1 MKHLALAFALC
12 SFGATLTG
20 CGGGGG
26 GGGGGGNP
34 TTVQILNKQT
44 SIPAGTQF
52 VFNAQTFHNHHNPQ
66 GVTWTLTPATGEGT
80 LTNTVNNGSASSV
93 TYTAPNNSCSNCV
106 TVTATSIENPSS
118 ADSDTF
124 SIAGSAIIVSTTT
137 VPGGLVGIPYG
148 SALQAIGGTPPYT
161 WTVSSGALPGGLNI
175 TTNSA
180 NITGQTIA
188 AITGTPTTAG
198 ATQFTVKVTDSAN
211 PAGSMTQPLSIT
223 TGTASTANDAELNGQ
238 YAFEISSF
246 GSVAGNRHA
255 EVGSFTA
262 DGMGHIT
269 SGVVD
274 CNGPNGSAQA
284 VPLLSG
290 SPGSYAVGPD
300 HRGTLTLNFASIALC
315 GFTSRTVA
323 FALGSLNN
331 SGVATAGRLV
341 EFDYTTATPND
352 VGSGVLYLQQSAAFA
367 LSSIKGPYAFQ
378 LIGQNTTPGVRV
390 VEAGAATADGAGNLN
405 PGELDINNNG
415 TATNTAFTVTL
426 TIDAANTATSGR
438 LIFKFTT
445 GASGNAVLYIVSANH
460 GLLMTTDAE
469 SSNGL
474 VSGEMQLQ
482 SSTSFSNADLTGS
495 AVFYLE
501 DQGQTTG
508 DSRATIGLVSFDG
521 AGKLTVVSQDKND
534 SGVHTSKTN
543 QTGLTYSVAANG
555 RVTITGANN
564 PQTAYLVSP
573 TSAFLIESSG
583 GTSAGFVEVQ
593 SGGPFSAASISG
605 NYIFGVAP
613 PAVPASVF
621 SSGIATSTGGGTLN
635 VTSDESGL
643 FGLALDQAI
652 TATGFNVASNGVGT
666 DSVGDVIYM
675 ISPTKAVFI
684 NVSAAAPD
692 VVIIQQ

>member
-238 YAFEISSF
+238 
-246 GSVAGNRHA
+246 
-255 EVGSFTA
+255 
-262 DGMGHIT
+262 
-269 SGVVD
+269 
-274 CNGPNGSAQA
+274 
-284 VPLLSG
+284 
-290 SPGSYAVGPD
+290 
-300 HRGTLTLNFASIALC
+300 
-315 GFTSRTVA
+315 
-323 FALGSLNN
+323 
-331 SGVATAGRLV
+331 
-341 EFDYTTATPND
+341 
-352 VGSGVLYLQQSAAFA
+352 
-367 LSSIKGPYAFQ
+367 
-378 LIGQNTTPGVRV
+378 
-390 VEAGAATADGAGNLN
+390 
-405 PGELDINNNG
+405 
-415 TATNTAFTVTL
+415 
-426 TIDAANTATSGR
+426 
-438 LIFKFTT
+438 
-445 GASGNAVLYIVSANH
+445 
-460 GLLMTTDAE
+460 
-469 SSNGL
+469 
-474 VSGEMQLQ
+474 
-482 SSTSFSNADLTGS
+482 
-495 AVFYLE
+495 
-501 DQGQTTG
+501 
-508 DSRATIGLVSFDG
+508 
-521 AGKLTVVSQDKND
+521 
-534 SGVHTSKTN
+534 
-543 QTGLTYSVAANG
+543 
-555 RVTITGANN
+555 
-564 PQTAYLVSP
+564 
-573 TSAFLIESSG
+573 
-583 GTSAGFVEVQ
+583 
-593 SGGPFSAASISG
+593 
-605 NYIFGVAP
+605 
-613 PAVPASVF
+613 
-621 SSGIATSTGGGTLN
+621 
-635 VTSDESGL
+635 
-643 FGLALDQAI
+643 
-652 TATGFNVASNGVGT
+652 
-666 DSVGDVIYM
+666 
-675 ISPTKAVFI
+675 
-684 NVSAAAPD
+684 
-692 VVIIQQ
+692 